1 MSLHFSHIDLRTG
14 GSGSYAM
21 TNGQFTMHGRL
32 DYLLVQPPDRVEYT
46 QCFVEDHNATTT
58 AIPPSWPPPHILAT
72 LHRWWSSASARR
84 QPSPMLHDDETPL
97 AELERLR
104 VENARLRA
112 QIQHVA
118 PSAAPRQPGQYPSP
132 PVSADAGGVRTG
144 QPRVSASR
152 RWVGR
157 ALMGAMVVLALVT
170 AALYASRVASSDFGH
185 GVRDGWQEGK

>member
-1 MSLHFSHIDLRTG
+1 MLRQRAQRYDHRDTTVVAPTPYSCNAAPLVVLSLG
-14 GSGSYAM
+14 
-21 TNGQFTMHGRL
+21 
-32 DYLLVQPPDRVEYT
+32 PE
-46 QCFVEDHNATTT
+46 TTF
-58 AIPPSWPPPHILAT
+58 
-72 LHRWWSSASARR
+72 
-84 QPSPMLHDDETPL
+84 PMLYDDETPL

-132 PVSADAGGVRTG
+132 PVSADSGGMRTG

-157 ALMGAMVVLALVT
+157 ALMGAMVVVALVT
-170 AALYASRVASSDFGH
+170 AALYARRVANSDFGH